1 MRQVAAGS
9 AVATGGDPME
19 GVVDGREEADGQTA
33 ALAESDVVSRLP
45 GVRALILR
53 MTHDTHLTN
62 DLTQDVLIAV
72 VMAIREGRIRQPE
85 ALAAYMHQ
93 SARHIVYAAN
103 RKLQPV
109 TLGELPEQE
118 TLWQSRQRTPLEQC
132 EDDEVRRMAR
142 AVLAELPAQRDRD
155 LLVGYYVDGVGK
167 AELMQRLQLSAD
179 QFDKVIFRARTRM
192 RDRLREKMRET
203 RDGMEGPAPSAL
215 PSSARS
221 RSE

>member
-1 MRQVAAGS
+1 
-9 AVATGGDPME
+9 ME
-19 GVVDGREEADGQTA
+19 GVADGGAEADGQTA
-33 ALAESDVVSRLP
+33 ALAESDVVARLP

-53 MTHDTHLTN
+53 MTHDMHLTN

-93 SARHIVYAAN
+93 SARHIVYAAS

-109 TLGELPEQE
+109 TPGELPEQE
-118 TLWQSRQRTPLEQC
+118 TAWQDRQKTPLEQC
-132 EDDEVRRMAR
+132 EEDELRCLAR
-142 AVLAELPAQRDRD
+142 AVLAELPVQRDRD
-155 LLVGYYVDGVGK
+155 LLVGYYIDGVGK

-192 RDRLREKMRET
+192 RDRLREKMQAT
-203 RDGMEGPAPSAL
+203 RTGMEGLAPSAI

-221 RSE
+221 RFE

>member
-1 MRQVAAGS
+1 
-9 AVATGGDPME
+9 ME
-19 GVVDGREEADGQTA
+19 GVADGRADADGQTG
-33 ALAESDVVSRLP
+33 ALAESDVVARLP
-45 GVRALILR
+45 GVHALILR
-53 MTHDTHLTN
+53 MTHDRHLTN

-109 TLGELPEQE
+109 TPGELPEQE
-118 TLWQSRQRTPLEQC
+118 AVWQDRQKTPLEQC
-132 EDDEVRRMAR
+132 EDDELRRLAR
-142 AVLAELPAQRDRD
+142 AVLAELPVQRDRD
-155 LLVGYYVDGVGK
+155 LLVGYYIEGIGK
-167 AELMQRLQLSAD
+167 TELMHRLQLSAD

-192 RDRLREKMRET
+192 RDRLREKMQET
-203 RDGMEGPAPSAL
+203 RNGMEGPAPSAI
-215 PSSARS
+215 PSSVRP

>member
-1 MRQVAAGS
+1 MMQDTAGS
-9 AVATGGDPME
+9 AVSTGEDQME
-19 GVVDGREEADGQTA
+19 GMADGREDADGQTG
-33 ALAESDVVSRLP
+33 ALAESDVVARLP

-62 DLTQDVLIAV
+62 DLTQDVMIAV

-109 TLGELPEQE
+109 TLGELPEE
-118 TLWQSRQRTPLEQC
+118 EMLWQDRQKTPLEQC
-132 EDDEVRRMAR
+132 EEDELRRLAR
-142 AVLAELPAQRDRD
+142 SVLAELPVQRDRD
-155 LLVGYYVDGVGK
+155 LLVGYYIDGAGK
-167 AELMQRLQLSAD
+167 AELMQRLELSAD
-179 QFDKVIFRARTRM
+179 QFDKVLFRARTRM
-192 RDRLREKMRET
+192 RDRLREKMQET
-203 RDGMEGPAPSAL
+203 RTGMGGPAPSAF
-215 PSSARS
+215 PSSARP